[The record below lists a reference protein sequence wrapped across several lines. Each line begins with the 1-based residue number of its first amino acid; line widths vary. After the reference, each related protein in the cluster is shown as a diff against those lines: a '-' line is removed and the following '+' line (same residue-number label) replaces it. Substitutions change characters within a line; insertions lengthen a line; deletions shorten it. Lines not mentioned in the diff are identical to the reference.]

1 MKAALSRLAA
11 ADLLTETL
19 DNRRTLDEAMALSEP
34 FSKLSGPDRGFARA
48 MASAALRQLG
58 RIDKGLAPF
67 LKRPLEAASPP
78 GRALLRIGAAQSWLM
93 ETPAH
98 AVVSETVA
106 AAKQWPR
113 GRSSS
118 GFLNA
123 VLRKAVND
131 RRAFDAAPVTSV
143 WPDWLTVDLMT
154 SLGVDAASA
163 LARLQMD
170 EPALDLT
177 PRDPAGADALAARL
191 GGRVTGVG
199 SVRVGTGDISQIEG
213 YETGEWWVQDAAAAL
228 PAKLLDLK
236 AGERVFD
243 LCAAPGGKTMQLAA
257 TGAHV
262 AALDRSKPRLERVE
276 ENLRRTGLSDTVEI
290 VAAKLEDWQP
300 GEPADA
306 ILLDAPCSA
315 LGTLRRHPEGAW
327 IKSPDDIARFP
338 EVQLRLLEKAASLL
352 KPGGRLVYC
361 VCTPLSREG
370 VDVVERF
377 LERAECVRAPVMS
390 DEVGAF
396 DGSLT
401 PAGDVLTLPQDGF
414 AHDAFYMARLTRK
427 A

>member
-1 MKAALSRLAA
+1 MNAARSRLAA

-34 FSKLSGPDRGFARA
+34 FSALSGADRGFARA

-67 LKRPLEAASPP
+67 LKRPLETASPP
-78 GRALLRIGAAQSWLM
+78 GRALLRVGAAQSWLM

-131 RRAFDAAPVTSV
+131 RRAFDAAAVTAV

-154 SLGVDAASA
+154 SLGVEAATA
-163 LARLQMD
+163 LARLQAS

-177 PRDPAGADALAARL
+177 PRDPGAAEALAAKL
-191 GGRVTGVG
+191 GGQVVGAG
-199 SVRVGTGDISQIEG
+199 SVRVETGDISQVDG
-213 YETGEWWVQDAAAAL
+213 YAAGEWWVQDAAAAL
-228 PAKLLDLK
+228 PATLLNAA
-236 AGERVFD
+236 AGETVFD

-257 TGAHV
+257 TGAKV
-262 AALDRSKPRLERVE
+262 VALDRSKARLERVE
-276 ENLRRTGLSDTVEI
+276 ENLQRTGLSDAVEI

-300 GEPADA
+300 GEKADA
-306 ILLDAPCSA
+306 VLLDAPCSA

-327 IKSPDDIARFP
+327 IKSPDEIARFP
-338 EVQLRLLEKAASLL
+338 DVQARLLEKAAALL

-370 VDVVERF
+370 VEVVERV
-377 LERAECVRAPVMS
+377 LEGSGLVRDPVRP
-390 DEVGAF
+390 DEAGGFSAC
-396 DGSLT
+396 LT
-401 PAGDVLTLPQDGF
+401 AAGDVLTLPQDNF
-414 AHDAFYMARLTRK
+414 AHDAFYVARLTRQ